1 MEIDKPIILLA
12 EDDENLA
19 YVIRDYFNLMGYK
32 TILCSN
38 GNIAWDTFCNERIN
52 LCLLDVMLPGMDGF
66 SLGEKIRQKD
76 QSVPIIYLTAKS
88 MKEDK
93 LLGFKIGADDY
104 VTKPF
109 DIEELSM
116 RIAVF
121 IKRKDK
127 TQAGFAQTL
136 LGNMIFDYSNLQLK
150 SESDTFNLT
159 QREADVLNM
168 LVLNKNN
175 VVKRD
180 ELLLKIWGSDD
191 YFLGRS
197 LDVYISKIRKF
208 FKVNDAVTIQ
218 NVHSVG
224 FKLRCD

>member
-1 MEIDKPIILLA
+1 VEIDKPKILLA

-19 YVIRDYFNLMGYK
+19 YVMRDYFNLLGYK
-32 TILCSN
+32 TLMCHD
-38 GNIAWDTFCNERIN
+38 GKAAWDTFNTENVN

-66 SLGEKIRQKD
+66 TLGEKIRGKD

-93 LLGFKIGADDY
+93 MLGFRLGADDY

-121 IKRKDK
+121 LKRKEK
-127 TQAGFAQTL
+127 ANQNISQIQ
-136 LGNMIFDYSNLQLK
+136 LGSMIFDYTNMQLK
-150 SESDTFNLT
+150 TEEVTINLT
-159 QREADVLNM
+159 QREADVLYM
-168 LVLNKNN
+168 LCQNKNTI
-175 VVKRD
+175 VKRD

-208 FKVNDAVTIQ
+208 LKNNSSVYIQ

>member
-19 YVIRDYFNLMGYK
+19 YVVRDYFNLMGYK
-32 TILCSN
+32 TFLCSN
-38 GNIAWDTFCNERIN
+38 GNVAWDTFCNEKID

-66 SLGEKIRQKD
+66 SLGEKIRQRD

-93 LLGFKIGADDY
+93 LQGFKIGADDY

-127 TQAGFAQTL
+127 TQQGFTQAL
-136 LGNMIFDYSNLQLK
+136 LGNMVFDYSNLQLI
-150 SESDTFNLT
+150 SESDTINLT

-168 LVLNKNN
+168 LVQNKNN

-208 FKVNDAVTIQ
+208 LKVNAAVNIQ